1 MTTQGEGQLIGVRD
15 LYQILLRRRWWVV
28 VAAVVGAAIGLGIA
42 LTAIPKYRADVLLQP
57 IKRSSSG
64 GGMQALSGTLGGL
77 ASLAGLDLGG
87 GDDTQLAI
95 ATLKSRRLTTRFIEE
110 KNLLPVLFAELWD
123 AGQKR
128 WKVADPEKA
137 PRASSAESYFSSK
150 VRRITE
156 GRSGGFLTLTIEWT
170 DPKLAA
176 KWATELVSFANDF
189 LRREALATAQQNI
202 AFLEKQLQTTNIVEI
217 RMSLN
222 RLLEEQLNRLMLAKG
237 EAEYAF
243 KTIDPAI
250 VPSGKANMPGNRIV
264 LIWTIAGILLACIVA
279 VAEAVLWRVSPP
291 GIKGG

>member
-1 MTTQGEGQLIGVRD
+1 
-15 LYQILLRRRWWVV
+15 
-28 VAAVVGAAIGLGIA
+28 
-42 LTAIPKYRADVLLQP
+42 
-57 IKRSSSG
+57 
-64 GGMQALSGTLGGL
+64 
-77 ASLAGLDLGG
+77 
-87 GDDTQLAI
+87 
-95 ATLKSRRLTTRFIEE
+95 
-110 KNLLPVLFAELWD
+110 
-123 AGQKR
+123 
-128 WKVADPEKA
+128 
-137 PRASSAESYFSSK
+137 